1 VAWAFC
7 AFALLCLYSPARLPA
22 SEPSESARTL
32 LLESLREADATL
44 TQLEALW
51 PMLSAQVSETGQRL
65 VQAQKQLDSLRAEL
79 TLWQESSAEWEK
91 ASQESQAALA
101 RVQTS
106 LAELERRYVGLL
118 RSWSAYRTEMLKQA
132 ESRELAL
139 RRWRVVAI
147 AGIPAAA
154 LLGVLAVLVASE

>member
-1 VAWAFC
+1 MAWAFC
-7 AFALLCLYSPARLPA
+7 ASVLLCLYSPARLPA

-91 ASQESQAALA
+91 ASQDSAAALGK
-101 RVQTS
+101 VQSS

-118 RSWSAYRTEMLKQA
+118 RSWSAYRTEVLKQA

-139 RRWRVVAI
+139 RRWRVGTIGAVGVAVLCAVLAI
-147 AGIPAAA
+147 AG
-154 LLGVLAVLVASE
+154 AVQ